1 MLGLGGL
8 IMRQHHTLPE
18 RRPEDVV
25 AAALKNEELMRGI
38 DEALAQI
45 ARGEPG
51 IRLRE
56 VQAKERAER
65 KP

>member
-1 MLGLGGL
+1 MAQRRT
-8 IMRQHHTLPE
+8 IPD

-45 ARGEPG
+45 ERGEPG
-51 IRLRE
+51 IPLRE
-56 VQAKERAER
+56 LQAKERADR
-65 KP
+65 KR

>member
-1 MLGLGGL
+1 MTKQRT
-8 IMRQHHTLPE
+8 IPE

-25 AAALKNEELMRGI
+25 AAALKNQELQRGI

-45 ARGEPG
+45 ARGERG
-51 IRLRE
+51 IPLRE
-56 VQAKERAER
+56 LQSKERAER